1 MPSSKKPRKKWHKK
15 VTWQSAEKHVNMLIR
30 LRRGIRDA
38 GRIATD
44 LLFPMDVLRHSC
56 GKESHVRRFMS
67 KTKVYLV
74 ISWILSRQLTDPEEM
89 RNVIAETNRHFQ
101 IVFNCWLN
109 HKRILYPELKKAR
122 EGMNTLFNTIRDAFE
137 PWEVST
143 CHEQAFI
150 TSRLTTWRRT
160 NWICNCRNRGYPVIT
175 TRREKRCLN
184 A

>member
-30 LRRGIRDA
+30 AETWDQGMLDGF
-38 GRIATD
+38 ATD

-109 HKRILYPELKKAR
+109 HRRILYPQLKHLRRLAASTFEDLVEYFPPSRISTQRYAMGKGAQYYDAA
-122 EGMNTLFNTIRDAFE
+122 EDLLDSKLKFKEMNY
-137 PWEVST
+137 V
-143 CHEQAFI
+143 
-150 TSRLTTWRRT
+150 
-160 NWICNCRNRGYPVIT
+160 
-175 TRREKRCLN
+175 
-184 A
+184 

>member
-30 LRRGIRDA
+30 AETWDQGMLDGF
-38 GRIATD
+38 ATD
-44 LLFPMDVLRHSC
+44 FLFPMDVLRHSC

-109 HKRILYPELKKAR
+109 HKRILYPQLKHLRRLAASTFEDLVEYFPPSRISTQRYAMGKGAQYYDAA
-122 EGMNTLFNTIRDAFE
+122 EDLLDSKLKFKEMNY
-137 PWEVST
+137 V
-143 CHEQAFI
+143 
-150 TSRLTTWRRT
+150 
-160 NWICNCRNRGYPVIT
+160 
-175 TRREKRCLN
+175 
-184 A
+184 